1 MRLLVWLLVLLNVG
15 LLAYFNMD
23 LIVPKPALA
32 DTSIQPEKLKILSEK
47 DLDSMPKTAAPVPEI
62 VAQASA
68 LPSAPIVQL
77 PIVQV
82 PIVQVPVVAQGSTS
96 CFKWGNF
103 TKTNLPA
110 AQVVLVRL
118 GLQSQINQEAGA
130 EEDRRFWVYYPP
142 LKSAQL
148 AQKKTGE
155 IRALG
160 VNELF
165 IVQDSQWRNAIS
177 FGLFQDEQL
186 ATALL
191 NDLIAKGVK
200 GATKALRS
208 PGKALNSLL
217 VKSVSPDAALELQK
231 IKPEF
236 VGTDLTPVACPS

>member
-23 LIVPKPALA
+23 LIAPKPAAA
-32 DTSIQPEKLKILSEK
+32 DRSIQPERLKILSEK
-47 DLDSMPKTAAPVPEI
+47 DLEAMPKVAAPAQEL
-62 VAQASA
+62 VAQTSA
-68 LPSAPIVQL
+68 LAVQG
-77 PIVQV
+77 P
-82 PIVQVPVVAQGSTS
+82 TS
-96 CFKWGNF
+96 CYKWGNF

-118 GLQSQINQEAGA
+118 GLQSVINQEAGA

-142 LKSAQL
+142 LKGAAIAQ
-148 AQKKTGE
+148 QKADE
-155 IRALG
+155 IRAMG
-160 VNELF
+160 VDELF

-186 ATALL
+186 ASALL
-191 NDLIAKGVK
+191 NDLLAKGVK

-208 PGKALNSLL
+208 PGKSLSSLL
-217 VKSVSPDAALELQK
+217 VKAVSADAAIELQK

-236 VGTDLTPVACPS
+236 VGTELESAACPA

>member
-23 LIVPKPALA
+23 LIAPKPAVA
-32 DTSIQPEKLKILSEK
+32 DRSIEPEKLKILNQKE
-47 DLDSMPKTAAPVPEI
+47 LAAMPKQEVIVPPPVAEAA
-62 VAQASA
+62 
-68 LPSAPIVQL
+68 
-77 PIVQV
+77 
-82 PIVQVPVVAQGSTS
+82 VPVVQSATS
-96 CFKWGNF
+96 CYKWGNF

-118 GLQSQINQEAGA
+118 GLQSVINQEAGA

-148 AQKKTGE
+148 AQEKADE
-155 IRALG
+155 IKAMG
-160 VNELF
+160 VEELF

-186 ATALL
+186 ASTLL
-191 NDLIAKGVK
+191 NDLLAKGVK

-208 PGKALNSLL
+208 PGKSLNSLL
-217 VKSVSPDAALELQK
+217 VKAVSTETALELHK
-231 IKPEF
+231 VKPEF
-236 VGTDLTPVACPS
+236 VGTELAPAACPT